1 MEVEGRGRRG
11 WWRTMFWRLARSV
24 PSSPFWQKCNFRITN
39 CQIAALSK
47 RKCVRG
53 RRRKSRLGF
62 GWRGGWKKGK
72 KDTLCQPKLTADIFS
87 QLLLLFP
94 LIRAKSVLEQFS
106 IFFHNSNIW
115 DLVSCERPMP
125 PPPPPPSLPPSSH
138 LPKYS
143 IVAPGAVFSSLRF
156 SISLPLSPASAHAAK
171 GGQQRGGEWFCILS
185 AAGGRRRA
193 GGYTEGRGFTKQ
205 DLHYS
210 LQNPILGIQLPFK
223 KYVQLSS

>member
-1 MEVEGRGRRG
+1 
-11 WWRTMFWRLARSV
+11 MFWRLARSV

-94 LIRAKSVLEQFS
+94 LIRAKSVFEQFS

-125 PPPPPPSLPPSSH
+125 PPPPPPPPSLPPLTFQNIQLWRRGRFFPPSVS
-138 LPKYS
+138 P
-143 IVAPGAVFSSLRF
+143 SLF
-156 SISLPLSPASAHAAK
+156 LSPDSAHAAK
-171 GGQQRGGEWFCILS
+171 GGQQRGGEGS
-185 AAGGRRRA
+185 
-193 GGYTEGRGFTKQ
+193 GFA
-205 DLHYS
+205 
-210 LQNPILGIQLPFK
+210 F
-223 KYVQLSS
+223 